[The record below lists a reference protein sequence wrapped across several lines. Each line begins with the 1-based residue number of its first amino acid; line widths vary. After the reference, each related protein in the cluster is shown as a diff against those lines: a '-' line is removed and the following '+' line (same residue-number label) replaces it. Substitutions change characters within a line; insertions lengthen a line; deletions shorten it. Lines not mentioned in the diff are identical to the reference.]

1 MNSNKNLI
9 DLRLNKTINYS
20 DDENEESKNGE
31 RPPYKKIKNNTQEI
45 LQMLAEKEKDQA
57 LLDEMHYN

>member
-9 DLRLNKTINYS
+9 DLRLNKTVTYS

-31 RPPYKKIKNNTQEI
+31 RPPYKKIKNNT
-45 LQMLAEKEKDQA
+45 
-57 LLDEMHYN
+57 